1 MNVAV
6 LKEGYTT
13 TKPVAFLRQF
23 RHQLRRLDRV
33 LSPLGRG
40 RVTPRALQDFIA
52 IARAESCKLSLARY
66 LFHPDDVAERI
77 RAQVRRSSGESTDFT
92 YIYADEES
100 RRKLS
105 HLANFEAGLLRA
117 LTRDSESFWVGP
129 QTSSRLNALVEQPI
143 NTVVLTVKPPGSS
156 LEIEIKRA
164 GHRSE
169 LPLNIVH
176 DREGRPLPPSHR
188 LNGGSSADM
197 LQWEAGSSACLA
209 KIYWLAHR
217 SPPPIS
223 IATSIAYPNTLPVGD
238 GPCQHLIDYF
248 SDPRIFGDDFPR
260 MRQAMSQSIAS
271 FAKERGEGCLSELQ
285 GPWAETL
292 RFFEYAVPGQSM
304 LVGSTSFRLQQLSRY
319 LSSDGAL
326 RYFGDGPESCV
337 PAHEARRFADT
348 LLEEVLGLYRPPD
361 GPYESHEAYLDAAFA
376 RPENRA
382 RANRVHASLTRQ
394 LGTFWATVLALR
406 TYSYGESF
414 VAQRRPE
421 ERLGGWPMDGPDHL
435 HGPRQ
440 PHHPDSGR
448 HALPS
453 REDPAWNDEGRVSR
467 HRLQL
472 EVRSTRRRDRA
483 SQVHL
488 PHRRRDGRPALDPA
502 SGCDGAGLSQDQAHA
517 GDEPRPEANLFEG
530 VHIQQPRLGLRGRNL
545 SPAVQVGAS
554 FSLEDRG

>member
-1 MNVAV
+1 MTVAV

-23 RHQLRRLDRV
+23 RRQLRRLDRV

-52 IARAESCKLSLARY
+52 ISRGESCKLSLARY

-105 HLANFEAGLLRA
+105 HLPNFEAGLLRA
-117 LTRDSESFWVGP
+117 LTRDSESFWVGR

-176 DREGRPLPPSHR
+176 DRDGRPLPPSHR

-209 KIYWLAHR
+209 KIYWLVHR

-223 IATSIAYPNTLPVGD
+223 IATAIAYPNTLPVGD

-248 SDPRIFGDDFPR
+248 SDPSIFGDDFPR

-319 LSSDGAL
+319 LASDGAL

-337 PAHEARRFADT
+337 PSQEGPPLRR
-348 LLEEVLGLYRPPD
+348 
-361 GPYESHEAYLDAAFA
+361 
-376 RPENRA
+376 
-382 RANRVHASLTRQ
+382 HAPRGGSGSLQT
-394 LGTFWATVLALR
+394 
-406 TYSYGESF
+406 
-414 VAQRRPE
+414 
-421 ERLGGWPMDGPDHL
+421 
-435 HGPRQ
+435 
-440 PHHPDSGR
+440 SGR
-448 HALPS
+448 AL
-453 REDPAWNDEGRVSR
+453 
-467 HRLQL
+467 
-472 EVRSTRRRDRA
+472 
-483 SQVHL
+483 
-488 PHRRRDGRPALDPA
+488 
-502 SGCDGAGLSQDQAHA
+502 
-517 GDEPRPEANLFEG
+517 
-530 VHIQQPRLGLRGRNL
+530 
-545 SPAVQVGAS
+545 
-554 FSLEDRG
+554 